1 VRWLAVYALGALVA
15 CGDRAPEFS
24 GIGQWRFTDS
34 KLADVKRGKCQPT
47 EVGVGR
53 QGTWCFGN
61 PPYQLGPNNAAVDL
75 YFAGTEP
82 TAPLIQIQLQVR
94 GCDEQALDR
103 WITSNFGPA
112 IERRT
117 ARAYWKNAFMWI
129 AAQMPSQPGRCL
141 VDLLPLTEQAEI
153 ARIKAR

>member
-1 VRWLAVYALGALVA
+1 MRWLALLMIVA
-15 CGDRAPEFS
+15 CSDRAPEFS

-34 KLADVKRGKCQPT
+34 TLADATRGKCQP
-47 EVGVGR
+47 EELGDGR
-53 QGTWCFGN
+53 KGTWCFGN

-75 YFAGTEP
+75 YFLGTEP
-82 TAPLIQIQLQVR
+82 TARLIEIQLQVR

-112 IERRT
+112 IERRP
-117 ARAYWKNAFMWI
+117 ARAFWKNSFMWI

-141 VDLLPLTEQAEI
+141 VHLLPLSEQGEI
-153 ARIKAR
+153 ARLKAQ

>member
-1 VRWLAVYALGALVA
+1 MLVVVVA
-15 CGDRAPEFS
+15 CSDRAPEFS

-34 KLADVKRGKCQPT
+34 KLADATRGKCQPT

-75 YFAGTEP
+75 YFGGTEP

-112 IERRT
+112 IERRA
-117 ARAYWKNAFMWI
+117 ARAYWKNSFMWI

-141 VDLLPLTEQAEI
+141 VDLLPLSEQAEI